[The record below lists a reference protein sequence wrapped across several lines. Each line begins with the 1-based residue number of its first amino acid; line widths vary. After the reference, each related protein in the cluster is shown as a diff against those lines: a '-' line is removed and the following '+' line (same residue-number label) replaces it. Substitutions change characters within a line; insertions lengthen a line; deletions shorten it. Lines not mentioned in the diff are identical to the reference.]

1 MNPKGQ
7 IQTVANQRR
16 VGIQKQEEQSNGGTV
31 LRQGLGSY
39 SRSIHNNVFE
49 FYKTGAPTQ
58 VKNGNFSLSTIPGVP
73 LCCLTTNQS
82 EESHTP
88 YSPHPKCCLL
98 FLGPSDDHPFRPPVW
113 PYFLSHRGQQFQA
126 TLLFLQG
133 WMLVSGTEYL
143 YLDQVKRDFCSAR
156 QAYAHAQQEEVTE
169 ERDLCL
175 YSQEV
180 SWVWS
185 RSGGI
190 C

>member
-98 FLGPSDDHPFRPPVW
+98 FLGPSDDHLFRPPLW
-113 PYFLSHRGQQFQA
+113 PC
-126 TLLFLQG
+126 LFLLCFCISSFPWLAIVWIHPLELREDQGG
-133 WMLVSGTEYL
+133 WMKPISYRQKMENTE
-143 YLDQVKRDFCSAR
+143 
-156 QAYAHAQQEEVTE
+156 
-169 ERDLCL
+169 
-175 YSQEV
+175 
-180 SWVWS
+180 
-185 RSGGI
+185 
-190 C
+190 